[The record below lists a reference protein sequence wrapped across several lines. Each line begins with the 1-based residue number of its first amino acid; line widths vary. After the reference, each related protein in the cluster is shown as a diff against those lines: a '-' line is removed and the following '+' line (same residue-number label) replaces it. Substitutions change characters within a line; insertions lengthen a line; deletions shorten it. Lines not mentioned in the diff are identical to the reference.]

1 MSTRPKRHAGNK
13 QRGWEELNVSHG
25 QTGLMESEVWYMALR
40 ALKDENTDAAE
51 AALIDHFGTLQEA
64 RFAYKSLAPQVAERF
79 EEVADACL
87 EEDAA

>member
-13 QRGWEELNVSHG
+13 QRGWEELNVARG

-40 ALKDENTDAAE
+40 SLNEVEQATEVLT
-51 AALIDHFGTLQEA
+51 LHFGTLQEA
-64 RFAYKSLAPQVAERF
+64 RYAYKSLAPQVAERF